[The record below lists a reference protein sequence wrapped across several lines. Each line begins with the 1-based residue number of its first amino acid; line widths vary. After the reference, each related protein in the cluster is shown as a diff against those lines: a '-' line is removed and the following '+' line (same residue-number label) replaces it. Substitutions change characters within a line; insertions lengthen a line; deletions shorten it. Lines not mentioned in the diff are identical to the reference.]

1 MPTVYGA
8 FRTDTTL
15 STSQV
20 QFGGVGSTFQISAY
34 SSLTFD
40 GGVDPSIIAGDGSIN
55 ERPDDPTQT
64 YLGEAIAWDYNY
76 IVTDGT
82 NTYTI
87 GVFDYDIGGNSRFN
101 GGAEQGYFIGFIG
114 DVPPLNTNL
123 TITALGEGAY
133 NHPITSLP
141 LTDFVPCFANGTKL
155 LAKSGGR
162 LVEDLKPGDQLLCYN
177 QTDGE
182 TSFSTLLRVF
192 KRELSAAEL
201 LANEKLR
208 PVRIMAGALGNG
220 LPERDLLV
228 SRQHRMLVQSKIA
241 KRMFGRLEVLVP
253 AVKLTELPGIFVDE
267 SVEGVAYFH
276 LLFEQHEVVY
286 AEGAPTESLFTG
298 PETLKAI
305 SPEAREE
312 ILTIFPEIADL
323 NYVPEP
329 ARFIPSGKHQ
339 KQLIARHAKNNK
351 PLLGAE

>member
-15 STSQV
+15 TTGQV

-40 GGVDPSIIAGDGSIN
+40 GGADPSVIAGDGTTN

-64 YLGEAIAWDYNY
+64 YMGEAIAWDYNY

-114 DVPPLNTNL
+114 SVPPLDTVL
-123 TITALGEGAY
+123 TITGLGEGAY
-133 NHPITSLP
+133 NHPVTSLP
-141 LTDFVPCFANGTKL
+141 LTDFVPCFTDGTSL
-155 LAKSGGR
+155 LTSSGAR
-162 LVEDLKPGDQLLCYN
+162 LVEDLKPGDQLYCYD
-177 QTDGE
+177 QADGV
-182 TSFSTLLRVF
+182 SNFSALLRVF
-192 KRELSAAEL
+192 HRRLSADAL
-201 LANEKLR
+201 SANAKLR

-220 LPERDLLV
+220 LPKRDLLV

-241 KRMFGRLEVLVP
+241 KRMFGRFEVLVP

-267 SVEGVAYFH
+267 SIEEVEYFH
-276 LLFEQHEVVY
+276 LLFEQHQVVY

-298 PETLKAI
+298 PEAMKAI

-312 ILTIFPEIADL
+312 ILTIFPEIAEL
-323 NYVPEP
+323 NYVPKP
-329 ARFIPSGKHQ
+329 ARFIPPGKLQ

-351 PLLGAE
+351 PLLGAV